1 VRLVSVRYSM
11 PMKPGQ
17 TTTAPRWPAWL
28 NATAL
33 LLASLIAVAA
43 LSFRVRP
50 GVEVVA
56 VAFPPWWTS
65 QQIFEAAASADAA
78 IVRTTAIA
86 AVLVVKPNDHDGLTR
101 LRTAGAWLTID
112 PQAIAACFNNQNKEI

>member
-1 VRLVSVRYSM
+1 M
-11 PMKPGQ
+11 GQ
-17 TTTAPRWPAWL
+17 VPDITTSRWPAWL

-33 LLASLIAVAA
+33 LLASFIAVAA
-43 LSFRVRP
+43 LSLQVRP

-78 IVRTTAIA
+78 IVRTTAIP
-86 AVLVVKPNDHDGLTR
+86 AVLVVRPNDHEGLTR
-101 LRTAGAWLTID
+101 LREAGAWLTID
-112 PQAIAACFNNQNKEI
+112 PQAIAACFNNPDKEI